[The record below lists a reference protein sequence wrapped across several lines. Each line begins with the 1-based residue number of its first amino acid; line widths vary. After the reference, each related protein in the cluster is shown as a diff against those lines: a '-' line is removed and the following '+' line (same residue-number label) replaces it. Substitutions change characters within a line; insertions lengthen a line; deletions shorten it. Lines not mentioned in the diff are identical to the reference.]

1 MEETLWPYQT
11 VKHRGRRYCLT
22 HLGFGLNVDLAISKA
37 IVDKVLLFSSDACTD
52 LGERNKLQSKRVSE
66 NNVPP
71 TQLTRRSV
79 FSYCGELVGHYPVCG
94 WLRVATAF
102 IKREA
107 NRVSSRWEE
116 PIHDDRIQEHLGEVA
131 REVSKND
138 PARCQW
144 DVSGS
149 AARVWVDASALALRV
164 PLEVDNSVIE
174 DAVWLRPND
183 ARHINMAELD
193 AVIKGLNLAIAWRM
207 RTIELMTDSAAVHR
221 WLSDGLSAKLS
232 GINCSRLQRL
242 CNGRSFVP
250 VALVKLRTLNDG

>member
-1 MEETLWPYQT
+1 EETLWPYQT

-37 IVDKVLLFSSDACTD
+37 IVDKVLSFSSDACTGTSAYLDDILIDD
-52 LGERNKLQSKRVSE
+52 LVNMCER
-66 NNVPP
+66 VPVCWAC
-71 TQLTRRSV
+71 RSGGAQQV
-79 FSYCGELVGHYPVCG
+79 AIEEIFSYCGELVGHYPVCG

-221 WLSDGLSAKLS
+221 WLSDGLS
-232 GINCSRLQRL
+232 
-242 CNGRSFVP
+242 
-250 VALVKLRTLNDG
+250 